1 MNADAFNASVR
12 SAYHFL
18 KECQLVRSFTA
29 FKSHN
34 PSGRFRELSLTVDSL
49 YRDLFLCGLRNGDY
63 NLLLSDYAYFQFTHF
78 DKLHYRLAY
87 YPNPFLGMDNAE
99 ARELDKAVS
108 EGVLSFEDYSH
119 FLSDQRYEV
128 TVPVIRFELDC
139 NAYVRLAHPA
149 AHFHV
154 GMHAENRWPVS
165 RCLTPRAFTLLIVKL
180 YYYFAW
186 TSYGMLRRE
195 EDGFKNR
202 FDRYFVK
209 EKGDCAPLGEGLFHK
224 HEKGQLHFS

>member
-128 TVPVIRFELDC
+128 TVPVIRFRTGLQC
-139 NAYVRLAHPA
+139 LRA
-149 AHFHV
+149 ARSPRSTFPRGHARGESVAGFSLSYAKGFHIV
-154 GMHAENRWPVS
+154 DRQ
-165 RCLTPRAFTLLIVKL
+165 TLLLLCLDI
-180 YYYFAW
+180 
-186 TSYGMLRRE
+186 LRHAQARRRWVQKP
-195 EDGFKNR
+195 F
-202 FDRYFVK
+202 
-209 EKGDCAPLGEGLFHK
+209 
-224 HEKGQLHFS
+224 